1 MPPVQAIAKQIGAS
15 PKRMK
20 PILDLVRGQPV
31 TDALNMLSL
40 LTSPWAKQVYKT
52 VHSAAAN
59 AENNMMMD
67 RDDLKIVRITAD
79 QARPLKRFRPR
90 ARGRMGRITKQ
101 ACHLTVVVDGANPEE
116 F

>member
-1 MPPVQAIAKQIGAS
+1 MPPVQAVAKQIGAS
-15 PKRMK
+15 PKRLR
-20 PILDLVRGQPV
+20 PIIDLVRGRPV

-40 LTSPWAKQVYKT
+40 MTSPWAKQVYKI

-90 ARGRMGRITKQ
+90 ARGRIGRITKQ
-101 ACHLTVVVDGANPEE
+101 ASHLTVVVDEAHPEE